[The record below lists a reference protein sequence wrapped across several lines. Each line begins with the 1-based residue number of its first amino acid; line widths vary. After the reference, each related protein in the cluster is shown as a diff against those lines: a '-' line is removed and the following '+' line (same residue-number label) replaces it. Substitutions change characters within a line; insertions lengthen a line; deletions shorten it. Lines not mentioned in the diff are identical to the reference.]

1 MYNEPTL
8 SVCGVFLVALNYN
21 GVASDVT
28 QISAVEE
35 RLIICCVYMKIFTR
49 EMYNIY
55 SLCQNFKFPLI
66 YDSYIHACAHA
77 CVHVSCICICV

>member
-35 RLIICCVYMKIFTR
+35 RLIICCVCTWRFLQEKCIIFTL
-49 EMYNIY
+49 YVKILNFLLYTIAIY
-55 SLCQNFKFPLI
+55 M
-66 YDSYIHACAHA
+66 
-77 CVHVSCICICV
+77 HVRMHVRMHVCM